1 MDVTSTLSDSAVCD
15 VFMEAL
21 YMLDDFNATCTAV
34 VSGDKYTFTLKY
46 PLEPAESVATKT
58 ADAKTLIVTSDFP
71 GTMAAAAANQERRR
85 LAALSVDSVAAWSKV
100 QSAKCPVRSCASSGH
115 AWRLWAARYS
125 QEEASPLGA
134 PPPRRVLEVS
144 RFQSRRVPRLRPSRW
159 RAAYGSWVASRWA
172 CGSCPSTAALSQARS
187 TPTLSPYTPAP
198 TLTPNPSPNP
208 NPNQLQS

>member
-21 YMLDDFNATCTAV
+21 GGLDDFNATCTAV

-115 AWRLWAARYS
+115 AWRLWAVRYS
-125 QEEASPLGA
+125 QGEDGPLGA
-134 PPPRRVLEVS
+134 QPQPGVLERAAS
-144 RFQSRRVPRLRPSRW
+144 KADDYIPRL
-159 RAAYGSWVASRWA
+159 
-172 CGSCPSTAALSQARS
+172 
-187 TPTLSPYTPAP
+187 
-198 TLTPNPSPNP
+198 
-208 NPNQLQS
+208 

>member
-21 YMLDDFNATCTAV
+21 GGLDDFNATCTAV

-115 AWRLWAARYS
+115 LAALGGSVLPGRGRPSGRPATAWGARASRL
-125 QEEASPLGA
+125 
-134 PPPRRVLEVS
+134 
-144 RFQSRRVPRLRPSRW
+144 QSRRLH
-159 RAAYGSWVASRWA
+159 
-172 CGSCPSTAALSQARS
+172 
-187 TPTLSPYTPAP
+187 SPP
-198 TLTPNPSPNP
+198 LTM
-208 NPNQLQS
+208 